1 MKNTYNEFSIK
12 TALVL
17 AYFSTSAALSSMPS
31 TPRLRAGLR
40 RQYRKYKDKSNYVQC
55 PVRTIKPTL
64 TRPRLDA
71 PAREGLSLAFILSH
85 PLHTSRC
92 QRSRI
97 IAPPQLAL
105 LQLAFA
111 IMADLRS
118 DDDLLRSLSSWP
130 VAAVVNVACCG
141 RCRCG
146 CNPAGEN
153 VRTTRSWLRLMDGLM
168 DASCA
173 SWTPGNYLGFRA
185 ILAIFFLFSPP

>member
-12 TALVL
+12 AALVL

-97 IAPPQLAL
+97 IAPPQLVL

-153 VRTTRSWLRLMDGLM
+153 VRTTRSWLRLTDG
-168 DASCA
+168 
-173 SWTPGNYLGFRA
+173 
-185 ILAIFFLFSPP
+185 SPRTIWPRR

>member
-1 MKNTYNEFSIK
+1 MKKPETAKTGKDPILKNTYNEFSIK

-71 PAREGLSLAFILSH
+71 PAREGLSLALILSH

-92 QRSRI
+92 QRYV
-97 IAPPQLAL
+97 
-105 LQLAFA
+105 
-111 IMADLRS
+111 
-118 DDDLLRSLSSWP
+118 SLSTS
-130 VAAVVNVACCG
+130 
-141 RCRCG
+141 
-146 CNPAGEN
+146 
-153 VRTTRSWLRLMDGLM
+153 
-168 DASCA
+168 
-173 SWTPGNYLGFRA
+173 GNHLGFPTFRREKFDENKSIWEMVCSQMA
-185 ILAIFFLFSPP
+185 FQVTSS

>member
-1 MKNTYNEFSIK
+1 M
-12 TALVL
+12 
-17 AYFSTSAALSSMPS
+17 
-31 TPRLRAGLR
+31 
-40 RQYRKYKDKSNYVQC
+40 NYVQC

-97 IAPPQLAL
+97 IAPPQLVL

-153 VRTTRSWLRLMDGLM
+153 VRTTRSWLRLTDRQPPYHLAAAMTARPSNPSPVEYFRQISAVSR
-168 DASCA
+168 ASRKI
-173 SWTPGNYLGFRA
+173 P
-185 ILAIFFLFSPP
+185 

>member
-1 MKNTYNEFSIK
+1 
-12 TALVL
+12 
-17 AYFSTSAALSSMPS
+17 MPS

-97 IAPPQLAL
+97 IAPPQLVL

-153 VRTTRSWLRLMDGLM
+153 VRTTRSWLRLTDG
-168 DASCA
+168 
-173 SWTPGNYLGFRA
+173 
-185 ILAIFFLFSPP
+185 SPRTIWPRR